1 MNEDNLQHLLEKVA
15 LINTKYEDIAKITG
29 ENFNVF
35 EILGKKEH
43 ENSHSMF
50 LVELLNPKGSHSLGS
65 TFLKLFY
72 EQLIKQLIPDFNCE
86 SAIVE
91 IEKHIAN
98 KNQIEKDND
107 PSGRMDIIMKDK
119 YSNVIVIENKIWAP
133 DQAEQLVR
141 YSDYCKEQKF
151 PKFMILYLKPFGGNA
166 SEESTT
172 NKEKSKKLKSNWEVS
187 IENNETPDYYC
198 ISYSTDILK
207 WLEVCIEKTTNHPLL
222 RETINQYLNLIRK
235 ITSQSKNKTME
246 NDIKEVLFKDASSI
260 KASLLI
266 STQFEKNKNQIMNEF
281 WEDTVEFIKRER
293 QWSVQLHKYS
303 LLLIETNDG
312 KSIGIEPLNEWYF
325 IKIKTYVG
333 IFSNVKWSKKKD
345 FKFNFRDLE
354 WFLPE
359 IINTEKREKL
369 ILDIIAEIEDYLNNN
384 MGVKL
389 KTVN

>member
-1 MNEDNLQHLLEKVA
+1 MNNESLQHLLEKVA
-15 LINTKYEDIAKITG
+15 LINANYEKIAEITG

-50 LVELLNPKGSHSLGS
+50 IAELLNPNGLHSLGS

-72 EQLIKQLIPDFNCE
+72 EQIIKQVIPGFNCE
-86 SAIVE
+86 FANVE

-98 KNQIEKDND
+98 KNQIEKEDD
-107 PSGRMDIIMKDK
+107 PSGRIDVFLKDK
-119 YSNVIVIENKIWAP
+119 FSNVIVIENKIWAS

-141 YSDYCKEQKF
+141 YFDYCKEQKF

-172 NKEKSKKLKSNWEVS
+172 NTEKTKKLKSNSEVS
-187 IENNETPDYYC
+187 FEKNETPDYYC

-207 WLEVCIEKTTNHPLL
+207 WLEVCIEKTTYHPLL

-235 ITSQSKNKTME
+235 ITNQSKNKTME

-266 STQFEKNKNQIMNEF
+266 STQFEKNKNQIMNKF

-293 QWSVQLHKYS
+293 RWSVRLHKYS
-303 LLLIETNDG
+303 LLLIETKDG
-312 KSIGIEPLNEWYF
+312 KFMGIEPLNEYYF
-325 IKIKTYVG
+325 IKSKTYIG
-333 IFSNVKWSKKKD
+333 IFHEVKWSKKKD
-345 FKFNFRDLE
+345 FKFNFTDLE

-359 IINTEKREKL
+359 IINPEKKKILKQDILVEIENYLSHNSDVKL
-369 ILDIIAEIEDYLNNN
+369 ITIA
-384 MGVKL
+384 
-389 KTVN
+389 